1 MDAILALRLLAEL
14 HRAFN
19 RPLNVAYID
28 VKAAFDSVDRSALWK
43 ALQGCGMPPFL
54 LHLIRDLHTGTTGRV
69 RMQNGSSDPFGT
81 SSGVRQGCILAP
93 ALFCCAIDWL
103 MRQCSDKFGVH
114 VCNTRVTDIDYADDG
129 VLFAPDPD
137 NWSDILCSY
146 ETAASSMGLHINW
159 LKTKLQNIGSG
170 PDPDP
175 VSMGA
180 QTVDPVTQFTY
191 LGSDIDSDGY
201 STPEMHR
208 RLGIA
213 NSVMGQLDGIW
224 RQQKLSLHTKLRIYS
239 SLVLSVLLYGS
250 ETWTL
255 RKTDSARL
263 QAFHMTSQRRILG
276 IKWQDHVTNS
286 TIKTRTG
293 LMDLP
298 LMVADRRHSLFGHV
312 CRLPSDT
319 PAHQALKLC
328 IDVSTGVRP
337 AADWKRPPGRP
348 RRTWLQQLE
357 EDHGQ
362 KVDVLRI
369 RANDRPGWKS
379 LRPSAGLAQQ

>member
-1 MDAILALRLLAEL
+1 
-14 HRAFN
+14 
-19 RPLNVAYID
+19 
-28 VKAAFDSVDRSALWK
+28 
-43 ALQGCGMPPFL
+43 
-54 LHLIRDLHTGTTGRV
+54 
-69 RMQNGSSDPFGT
+69 
-81 SSGVRQGCILAP
+81 
-93 ALFCCAIDWL
+93 
-103 MRQCSDKFGVH
+103 
-114 VCNTRVTDIDYADDG
+114 
-129 VLFAPDPD
+129 
-137 NWSDILCSY
+137 
-146 ETAASSMGLHINW
+146 MGLHTNW

-170 PDPDP
+170 PDPAP

-180 QTVDPVTQFTY
+180 QTVEPVTQFTY
-191 LGSDIDSDGY
+191 LGSDVDSDGY

-213 NSVMGQLDGIW
+213 NSAMGQLDRIW
-224 RQQKLSLHTKLRIYS
+224 RQRKLSLHTKLRIYS

-276 IKWQDHVTNS
+276 IKWQDHITNNA
-286 TIKTRTG
+286 IKAKTG

-298 LMVADRRHSLFGHV
+298 TMVADRRHALFGHI
-312 CRLPSDT
+312 CRLPPDT
-319 PAHQALKLC
+319 PAHQALSLC
-328 IDVSTGVRP
+328 IDVSTGTRP

-357 EDHGQ
+357 EDLGQ
-362 KVDVLRI
+362 KVDVI
-369 RANDRPGWKS
+369 RTAALDRSIWRS